1 MYIAE
6 KIRKKKEASSSHLES
21 SSQTFQAAD
30 IPKKRKEKLDPFF
43 LFVLL
48 DIPSSFF
55 SFSYNTTNVRV
66 WLCLVCVSLSSLR
79 VLGSKIFSPSRSS
92 SMYLHTYYI

>member
-30 IPKKRKEKLDPFF
+30 IPKKKREKLDPFF

-55 SFSYNTTNVRV
+55 SFLITQPMCVFGSA
-66 WLCLVCVSLSSLR
+66 LCALVLVA
-79 VLGSKIFSPSRSS
+79 
-92 SMYLHTYYI
+92 

>member
-30 IPKKRKEKLDPFF
+30 IPKKRKE
-43 LFVLL
+43 
-48 DIPSSFF
+48 
-55 SFSYNTTNVRV
+55 
-66 WLCLVCVSLSSLR
+66 
-79 VLGSKIFSPSRSS
+79 RS
-92 SMYLHTYYI
+92 